1 MSEERFIRSSDTSTF
16 HPIQWNGLLVLEPE
30 AHDKLRDY
38 LQQKGAAPLIEI
50 FARPLLANREGATLG
65 SVAWYTAAQGDV
77 VPLAHANAAQQ
88 NQAMRQLSDMLA
100 PVSAVLSEREGLG
113 ALLRRSLIVA
123 NREDILLV
131 GGSQVVLVN
140 WGLVPAAIANKPD
153 KLRQHFQD
161 TLGSYVSVAPWPSG
175 GGLLELPELPELP
188 EVELPD
194 GVLPEVS
201 LNFGLEGDQPAAP
214 QQFEIPAAS
223 GSGLCDNPWLVGIA
237 ATTLVGGGTMAGL
250 TTRFVESP
258 PPVSAPVAQ
267 ELLTMQEG
275 VNQSLEDQITNLR
288 KALDGDACAIPKLP
302 LLNTPTYHPI
312 LPAQGASA
320 PTSTKTIAQRL
331 DETTF
336 LVLVP
341 EGDDVRMGSA
351 FLVAPNV
358 VLSNSHV
365 VGAPSADTPI
375 LVTNK
380 ALGGLQRATLLHAT
394 PQTPETER
402 LDAPDFALLKLEGSA
417 LDQVEPLPLALSV
430 EKLAPVVAAGFPSF
444 ELGLDANFMSLLENG
459 EMAAVPEVVMSGG
472 AVSVVR
478 SDGNQPTL
486 IAHTAVVSQGNSGGP
501 LLDRCGRAV
510 GINTSIRLDKES
522 LRQGNY
528 ALGGTALLA
537 YLRQQQIPVTVAEQ
551 PCDTAPDNQ

>member
-16 HPIQWNGLLVLEPE
+16 HPMQWNGLLVLEPE
-30 AHDKLRDY
+30 AHNKLRDY

-77 VPLAHANAAQQ
+77 MPLAHANAAQQ
-88 NQAMRQLSDMLA
+88 NHAMRQLSDMLT
-100 PVSAVLSEREGLG
+100 PVSTVLTEQEGLG
-113 ALLRRSLIVA
+113 ALLRRSLMVA
-123 NREDILLV
+123 NREDILLI
-131 GGSQVVLVN
+131 GGNQVVLVN
-140 WGLVPAAIANKPD
+140 WGLVPAAIANKSD
-153 KLRQHFQD
+153 KLRQHLQD

-194 GVLPEVS
+194 GVLPEI
-201 LNFGLEGDQPAAP
+201 NFGLNISESDSP
-214 QQFEIPAAS
+214 QRLEAPAAS

-237 ATTLVGGGTMAGL
+237 ATTLVGGGTLAGL

-258 PPVSAPVAQ
+258 PPVSAPVVN
-267 ELLTMQEG
+267 ELLAVQEG

-288 KALDGDACAIPKLP
+288 KALNGDVCANPKLP
-302 LLNTPTYHPI
+302 LLNTPTDSPVR
-312 LPAQGASA
+312 PAQGASA
-320 PTSTKTIAQRL
+320 PTSAKTIAQRL

-341 EGDDVRMGSA
+341 EADDVRMGSA

-358 VLSNSHV
+358 ILSNSHV

-375 LVTNK
+375 FVTNK

-394 PQTPETER
+394 PQTPDTER

-417 LDQVEPLPLALSV
+417 LDQVAPLPLALSV
-430 EKLAPVVAAGFPSF
+430 EKLAPVVAAGFPTF

-528 ALGGTALLA
+528 ALGGAALLA

-551 PCDTAPDNQ
+551 PCTPAPDHQ